1 MLRVSFALGSVSVF
15 AAADHGAEGGGYYTP
30 YLVPCGGSLWY
41 GFEHLGPF
49 LVRKKSQVQFFEGPD
64 PPFFQVEVSL
74 KVYLVVSGAASGG
87 AGSGGDGG
95 CRLRGAVG
103 DHSQGVRLPGP

>member
-49 LVRKKSQVQFFEGPD
+49 LVRKSSLSIKRNSQTRLCQ
-64 PPFFQVEVSL
+64 S
-74 KVYLVVSGAASGG
+74 KV
-87 AGSGGDGG
+87 
-95 CRLRGAVG
+95 
-103 DHSQGVRLPGP
+103 

>member
-49 LVRKKSQVQFFEGPD
+49 LVRKSSLLIKRNSQSRARLCQ
-64 PPFFQVEVSL
+64 S
-74 KVYLVVSGAASGG
+74 KV
-87 AGSGGDGG
+87 
-95 CRLRGAVG
+95 
-103 DHSQGVRLPGP
+103 